1 MEHCIFCKIVKGVEP
16 AHKIWE
22 SDEFLAFLSIHPCN
36 PGHTCLIPKS
46 HVEYVFDLEEALYS
60 KMFQAT
66 RQLSQPI
73 KAATNAVRIGVA
85 IEGFSVP
92 HVHVH
97 LVPLY
102 HEAELDPHRHFKQD
116 QEELAEMAAK
126 IAKQMLIFPV

>member
-1 MEHCIFCKIVKGVEP
+1 MEDCIFCKIVAAVEP

-36 PGHTCLIPKS
+36 PGHTCLIPKL
-46 HVEYVFDLEEALYS
+46 HVDYVFDLEEPLYS
-60 KMFQAT
+60 KMFQAAQ
-66 RQLSQPI
+66 QLSRPI
-73 KAATNAVRIGVA
+73 KAATNAIRVGVA

-102 HEAELDPHRHFKQD
+102 HVAELDPHRHIKQD
-116 QEELAEMAAK
+116 QEELAEMAQK
-126 IAKQMLIFPV
+126 IVGKMMSFPV